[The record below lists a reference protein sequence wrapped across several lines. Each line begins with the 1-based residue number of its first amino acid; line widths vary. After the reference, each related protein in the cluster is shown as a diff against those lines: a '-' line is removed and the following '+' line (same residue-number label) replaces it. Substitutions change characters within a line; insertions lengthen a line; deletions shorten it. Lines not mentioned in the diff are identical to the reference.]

1 MLSISYLSLRVI
13 IATSVKFA
21 QLLLVL
27 RPIEIN
33 TGVSGNGEVVSVLK
47 LTKHKAEQMQSNRI
61 NSIQKRANRK
71 ILASAIVT
79 TAFVGYNAL
88 SLFAEDVRP
97 IQLTVAKLSTA
108 PGVKAVGIRLINPK
122 PSAPETEPAP
132 MLASGGPALLL
143 PPTSSMGMAAAPQPN
158 KVETLLPAPTL
169 PVISSGTIP
178 TQSATGF
185 SSLTPPPP
193 PMSDV
198 LATNPNGKVV
208 VKLGISENVGKSQN
222 QNTGLASLP
231 EPSQIGTTEDSAPV
245 RMTLGDSM
253 INTPAPNRTPQIVK
267 SKPTQITHSVV
278 LAQSTDIGVSNSDS
292 QSSDIGSRVE
302 IDTSAVRHTFSDDLK
317 VSGSKHGTSPQARV
331 AVTDPIQDPIRWD
344 ASPSS
349 VGVTA
354 KSVTAKSEIAK
365 SEVIDSLRR
374 KFDTSV
380 SNQSPVAT
388 VELECL
394 AATTIS
400 LSGTLVAV
408 AVQDEKICKILH
420 NDRTVSLVGNQTGS
434 TLVQIWTAD
443 LGSRPQVIR
452 VNVSQPWGNVQATR
466 NEVKDIKQVIAQ
478 KFPRADVS
486 ITSKDDGGI
495 EVRGTTDSEESARR
509 ILELVRK
516 LYLVPV
522 TDKVTVAN

>member
-47 LTKHKAEQMQSNRI
+47 LTKHKAKQMQSNRI
-61 NSIQKRANRK
+61 KSIQKRANRR
-71 ILASAIVT
+71 ILASAIIT

-88 SLFAEDVRP
+88 SLFAEDVHP
-97 IQLTVAKLSTA
+97 IQLSVAKLSTA
-108 PGVKAVGIRLINPK
+108 PGVKAVGIRLINPNPK
-122 PSAPETEPAP
+122 SSVPVTEPAP
-132 MLASGGPALLL
+132 MLTSGGPALLL
-143 PPTSSMGMAAAPQPN
+143 PPTSSVGMGAEPQPN
-158 KVETLLPAPTL
+158 KVETMLLTPTL
-169 PVISSGTIP
+169 PVISSGTNP
-178 TQSATGF
+178 TQSTTGF
-185 SSLTPPPP
+185 SSLMPPPP

-198 LATNPNGKVV
+198 LTTYPNGKVV
-208 VKLGISENVGKSQN
+208 VKIGSSENVDKSQN

-231 EPSQIGTTEDSAPV
+231 EPSQIGPREDSALV

-253 INTPAPNRTPQIVK
+253 SKTQAPNRTPQIVK

-278 LAQSTDIGVSNSDS
+278 LAQSTDLGVSNSDN
-292 QSSDIGSRVE
+292 QSSDIGSMVE
-302 IDTSAVRHTFSDDLK
+302 IDTSAVLHTISKDLQ
-317 VSGSKHGTSPQARV
+317 VSGSKHGTRQQARV
-331 AVTDPIQDPIRWD
+331 AVTDLVQDPIRWD
-344 ASPSS
+344 ASHSS

-354 KSVTAKSEIAK
+354 KSEMAKSD
-365 SEVIDSLRR
+365 VTDSLRR
-374 KFDTSV
+374 KFDTRV
-380 SNQSPVAT
+380 SYQSPVAT

-394 AATTIS
+394 AATTMS

-443 LGSRPQVIR
+443 LGNSPQVIR
-452 VNVSQPWGNVQATR
+452 VNVSQPWGNVQAT
-466 NEVKDIKQVIAQ
+466 NSEVKDIKQVIAQ

-486 ITSKDDGGI
+486 IISKDDGGI
-495 EVRGTTDSEESARR
+495 EVRGTTDSEESAKR

-522 TDKVTVAN
+522 TDKVTVSN

>member
-1 MLSISYLSLRVI
+1 M
-13 IATSVKFA
+13 
-21 QLLLVL
+21 
-27 RPIEIN
+27 
-33 TGVSGNGEVVSVLK
+33 
-47 LTKHKAEQMQSNRI
+47 HSNRI
-61 NSIQKRANRK
+61 NSIQKRANRR

-97 IQLTVAKLSTA
+97 IQLSVAKLSTA

-122 PSAPETEPAP
+122 PSVPETEPAP
-132 MLASGGPALLL
+132 MLASGGLALLL
-143 PPTSSMGMAAAPQPN
+143 PPTSSMGMGAAPQPN

-178 TQSATGF
+178 TQSTTGF

-198 LATNPNGKVV
+198 LTTNPNGKVV
-208 VKLGISENVGKSQN
+208 VKLGISENVGRSQN

-253 INTPAPNRTPQIVK
+253 SNTQAPNRTPQIVK

-292 QSSDIGSRVE
+292 QSSDIGSMVE
-302 IDTSAVRHTFSDDLK
+302 IDTSAVRHTISDDLK
-317 VSGSKHGTSPQARV
+317 ISGSKHGTSHQARV

-354 KSVTAKSEIAK
+354 KSVTAKSEIGK

-443 LGSRPQVIR
+443 LGNSPQVIR
-452 VNVSQPWGNVQATR
+452 VNVSQPWGNVQAT
-466 NEVKDIKQVIAQ
+466 NSEVKDIKQVIAQ

-486 ITSKDDGGI
+486 IISKDDGGI
-495 EVRGTTDSEESARR
+495 EVQGTTDSEESARR